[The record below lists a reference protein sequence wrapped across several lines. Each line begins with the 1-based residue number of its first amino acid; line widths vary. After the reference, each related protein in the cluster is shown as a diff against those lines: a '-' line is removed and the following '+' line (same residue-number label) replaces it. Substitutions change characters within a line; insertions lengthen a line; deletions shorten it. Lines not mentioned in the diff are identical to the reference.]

1 MEAKCNSHQYRIA
14 EEFRADAQLIVHN
27 TVIFHG
33 GKLLQEF
40 HYASIIYI
48 AVNFGSAYVGCPN
61 KISAL
66 KMPWKVENSYL
77 IRMWLLYI
85 IMVHFLHFKLEKK
98 RERIPCY

>member
-40 HYASIIYI
+40 HYACIIYI
-48 AVNFGSAYVGCPN
+48 AVNFGSTYVGCPSQDKCFEN
-61 KISAL
+61 AL
-66 KMPWKVENSYL
+66 EGLK
-77 IRMWLLYI
+77 
-85 IMVHFLHFKLEKK
+85 F
-98 RERIPCY
+98 IPN